1 MEAAR
6 NGYTDT
12 VRLLVEK
19 GADVNQSGS
28 MVGFKLNCND
38 EIVFCHRFCH
48 CFLKT
53 DNSVVTVL

>member
-38 EIVFCHRFCH
+38 EIVFCH